1 MATRQSNPRD
11 LTKTLAKGRNVRLMN
26 VGGTWRLIGAAGSD
40 LFFLAEV
47 ADAGG
52 VPTGVVHN
60 QLTQADLFG
69 RRTVDDRTYTV
80 SAHGGSV
87 EMNSARGYAQTTA

>member
-1 MATRQSNPRD
+1 MATKRPNPRD
-11 LTKTLAKGRNVRLMN
+11 LTKTLPGGRAVRLMN
-26 VGGTWRLIGAAGSD
+26 VGGTWRLIGAAGGD

-47 ADAGG
+47 AGTGAI
-52 VPTGVVHN
+52 PTGVVHN

-69 RRTVDDRTYTV
+69 RRVVDDRTYTV

-87 EMNSARGYAQTTA
+87 EMNAARGYAQTTA

>member
-1 MATRQSNPRD
+1 MATKQPNPRD
-11 LTKTLAKGRNVRLMN
+11 LTKTLSKGRAVRLMN
-26 VGGTWRLIGAAGSD
+26 VGGTWRLIGAAGGD

-47 ADAGG
+47 ADTGG

-60 QLTQADLFG
+60 QLTQANLFG
-69 RRTVDDRTYTV
+69 RRIVDDRTYTV

-87 EMNSARGYAQTTA
+87 EMDAARGYAQTTA

>member
-1 MATRQSNPRD
+1 MATRQPNPRD
-11 LTKTLAKGRNVRLMN
+11 LTKTLSKGRNVRLMN

-52 VPTGVVHN
+52 VPTGIVQN

-87 EMNSARGYAQTTA
+87 EMNAARGYVQTTA